1 MKVSYC
7 SFLKSKAGCVMMVV
21 YFMKLPVLSHTAPFQ
36 IFLSPVFLGSQIIHT
51 LRLSSHIPSDIEPLY
66 HLLYV
71 YYLFVYRGIPPKKF
85 DDSGLHRSRKVKM
98 FCFPKQF
105 IPSLEEIDWRNFS
118 HFKQNHVCTHMYYTP
133 LEPYK
138 SNILW
143 LHSGDHEKVKL

>member
-51 LRLSSHIPSDIEPLY
+51 LRLSSHTPSDIEPLY

-85 DDSGLHRSRKVKM
+85 DVMILAYIEAGKLKCFASQSSLFHLQKKLTGETFPILSRTMCVLI
-98 FCFPKQF
+98 CI
-105 IPSLEEIDWRNFS
+105 IPPW
-118 HFKQNHVCTHMYYTP
+118 NHINQIFFGCIQVIM
-133 LEPYK
+133 K
-138 SNILW
+138 
-143 LHSGDHEKVKL
+143 K